1 MGPYSKDLRVLFV
14 RYLEEGL
21 SARSAGTIVGVSAAT
36 AVRWSQRWRKL
47 GDVSPAKMGGAKP
60 LLLESERDWLV
71 DRIERDKNLTLHE
84 LLEALRTERG
94 VVVCCDTLW
103 RFLKRCGKSFKK
115 RRSTPRSK
123 AARMLPAGLSAGSGS
138 SAG

>member
-14 RYLEEGL
+14 RYLDDGM
-21 SARSAGTIVGVSAAT
+21 SARAAGAVVGVSAAT
-36 AVRWSQRWRKL
+36 AVRWSQRWREL
-47 GDVSPAKMGGAKP
+47 GDVSPAKMGGTKP
-60 LLLESERDWLV
+60 LLLEGERDWLV

-115 RRSTPRSK
+115 RRSTPPSK
-123 AARMLPAGLSAGSGS
+123 AARMLPAGSSAGSGS
-138 SAG
+138 SAV